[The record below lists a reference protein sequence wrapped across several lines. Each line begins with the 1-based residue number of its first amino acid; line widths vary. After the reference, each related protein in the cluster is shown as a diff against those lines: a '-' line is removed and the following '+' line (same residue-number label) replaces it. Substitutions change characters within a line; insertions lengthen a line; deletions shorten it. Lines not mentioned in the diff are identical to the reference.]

1 MQHRDGMR
9 QRQIDDNK
17 PYQVIK
23 NIETT
28 KKTLSH
34 EDMKELEKI
43 ENDLYKVIKHF
54 DSKKKNTIKEL
65 EENNKNILKNF
76 DIIKNVLNKY
86 ETEEKIKKEKND
98 EIENIQIIKE
108 EYIKEIEKYNKNN
121 RYPNFW
127 DCIGNNNCKSFRK
140 KKK

>member
-54 DSKKKNTIKEL
+54 DSKKK
-65 EENNKNILKNF
+65 
-76 DIIKNVLNKY
+76 
-86 ETEEKIKKEKND
+86 
-98 EIENIQIIKE
+98 IQI
-108 EYIKEIEKYNKNN
+108 
-121 RYPNFW
+121 P
-127 DCIGNNNCKSFRK
+127 KSILI
-140 KKK
+140 

>member
-28 KKTLSH
+28 KKTLSN

-54 DSKKKNTIKEL
+54 DSKKKNT
-65 EENNKNILKNF
+65 N
-76 DIIKNVLNKY
+76 
-86 ETEEKIKKEKND
+86 
-98 EIENIQIIKE
+98 
-108 EYIKEIEKYNKNN
+108 
-121 RYPNFW
+121 
-127 DCIGNNNCKSFRK
+127 S
-140 KKK
+140 